1 MVTGRSDTGW
11 GPSAGDSG
19 ALEPNR
25 AGFTIVE
32 VLVAIIVLTFGLLGM
47 AGTTALVVRQ
57 ISLAEVSTERSVAL
71 QTTLERL
78 QALPFDSVADGAD
91 SVGIIG
97 IRWEVTAAFDQWKVV
112 DVITTG
118 PGMGRGSGG
127 FPMLVGNVPDTFT
140 YRIIH
145 P

>member
-1 MVTGRSDTGW
+1 MVTGASDSV
-11 GPSAGDSG
+11 PASPAGGSRDP
-19 ALEPNR
+19 ARNR
-25 AGFTIVE
+25 AGFTMVE
-32 VLVAIIVLTFGLLGM
+32 VIIAIVILAFGLLGM

-78 QALPFDSVADGAD
+78 QAIPFDSVVTGTD
-91 SVGIIG
+91 SVGIFG
-97 IRWEVTAAFDQWKVV
+97 VRWQVTAAFDQWKVV

-118 PGMGRGSGG
+118 PGMSRGSGG
-127 FPMLVGNVPDTFT
+127 FPMLIGNVPDTFT
-140 YRIIH
+140 YRIIK

>member
-1 MVTGRSDTGW
+1 MVTGRSDTGS
-11 GPSAGDSG
+11 GPRVREPG
-19 ALEPNR
+19 AAARDR

-32 VLVAIIVLTFGLLGM
+32 VLVAIIILAFGLLGM
-47 AGTTALVVRQ
+47 AGTTTLVVRQ

-78 QALPFDSVADGAD
+78 QALPFDSVETGAD
-91 SVGIIG
+91 SVGIFG
-97 IRWEVTAAFDQWKVV
+97 VSWEVTAAFDQWKVV

-118 PGMGRGSGG
+118 PGMGRSSGG
-127 FPMLVGNVPDTFT
+127 FPMLTRNVSDTFT
-140 YRIIH
+140 YRIIN